1 MVGKTSS
8 ENGKKGGRPP
18 GRKNDE
24 TLKRE
29 AILKAMQQRIMAA
42 ADILLDSQFSLALG
56 LSFLF
61 KIEKYWK
68 KVGKQQV
75 LVRKQPKLVTNLEE
89 IRMYI
94 CGLVDESNLEDDAPI
109 NEKDPAATY
118 YYITVQKP
126 DNKAIDSLKHTV
138 FGKAVQPIRFTDEDG
153 NDIIDHDSKT
163 KAQKA
168 ITEYLQR
175 PGKSPRARRKERN

>member
-18 GRKNDE
+18 GRKNDA

-29 AILKAMQQRIMAA
+29 AILKAIQQRIMAS

-68 KVGKQQV
+68 KVGKRQV

-109 NEKDPAATY
+109 GDKDPAATY
-118 YYITVQKP
+118 YYITTQKP

-153 NDIIDHDSKT
+153 NDITDHDSKT
-163 KAQKA
+163 KAKKVLEEFIGRA
-168 ITEYLQR
+168 
-175 PGKSPRARRKERN
+175 PRARRKERN